1 MGWAGR
7 THPLASPCT
16 GDIFNAAKS
25 HPLYPLVPYFSL
37 LFLPTLPTPLQALLL
52 SSLARRD
59 STTGEIVNL
68 MAIDA
73 QRFLDVV
80 VNLHTMWVAPLQ
92 IVLSLFFLYNTIGPS
107 VFAGVAV
114 MILLLPVNA
123 VIMYFTRKLVVKSLL
138 KYAMQFSIN
147 GGWCGVNSTLS
158 NFSEGHC

>member
-1 MGWAGR
+1 
-7 THPLASPCT
+7 
-16 GDIFNAAKS
+16 
-25 HPLYPLVPYFSL
+25 
-37 LFLPTLPTPLQALLL
+37 
-52 SSLARRD
+52 
-59 STTGEIVNL
+59 

-123 VIMYFTRKLVVKSLL
+123 VIMYFNRKLVVKSLL
-138 KYAMQFSIN
+138 KYPLHLMVVGVGSILH
-147 GGWCGVNSTLS
+147 SITLVKVTVD
-158 NFSEGHC
+158 